1 MKNNIII
8 IFLTTFIAAQGINS
22 NINSNINSYKTNV
35 VLRPFEDKIEVITY
49 VEIFNRNLQFLKK
62 DIYFESSYDLNITL
76 ISEDGSKIEDRSF
89 PESIEVDNFS
99 KTVSFINPKL
109 IIAKFIIPF
118 QEFDVNF
125 SLKDMDT
132 KLIGKKQ
139 KRFTKKNLPSGKYS
153 KIFDPIFVK
162 NKKGNWEFE
171 PNKYPLSV
179 KKIEV
184 KNNTLEFYQYFSLK
198 KGDYFVDVS
207 LISDKKTIWNKSFKD
222 KSDKT
227 YGYKFLQIP
236 VDNIDKSDLRVKI
249 QVSQQGNISSKSFPI
264 ELKNDYLMLSSIKDV
279 TSALDQMN
287 YILNIEE
294 RKELRNLKGSEKEK
308 FFKKVWAKRDPDVTT
323 KENELM
329 IEYYKRVAFA
339 EENFS
344 RGVSGGWKSDMGMIY
359 ILFGKP
365 DDILKSM
372 NPQQSYNYE
381 KWYYFQI
388 NEEFSFIDE
397 FGFGDYRLRT
407 PFMY

>member
-8 IFLTTFIAAQGINS
+8 IILTTFIAAQG
-22 NINSNINSYKTNV
+22 INSNINSYKTNV

-76 ISEDGSKIEDRSF
+76 ISEDGSKIEDKSF
-89 PESIEVDNFS
+89 RESIEVDNFS
-99 KTVSFINPKL
+99 KTVSLSNPKL
-109 IIAKFIIPF
+109 IIAKFVIPF

-125 SLKDMDT
+125 TLKDMDT

-171 PNKYPLSV
+171 PNKYPLNV

-198 KGDYFVDVS
+198 KGDYLMDVS
-207 LISDKKTIWNKSFKD
+207 LTSDKKTIWNKSIKD

-236 VDNIDKSDLRVKI
+236 LDNIEKSDLRVKI

-279 TSALDQMN
+279 SSALDQMN

-323 KENELM
+323 KDNELM

>member
-8 IFLTTFIAAQGINS
+8 IILTTFIAAQG
-22 NINSNINSYKTNV
+22 INSNINSYKTNV

-76 ISEDGSKIEDRSF
+76 ISEDGSKIEDKSF
-89 PESIEVDNFS
+89 RESIEVDNFS
-99 KTVSFINPKL
+99 KTVSLSNPKL
-109 IIAKFIIPF
+109 IIAKFVIPF

-125 SLKDMDT
+125 TLKDMDT

-171 PNKYPLSV
+171 PNKYPLNV

-198 KGDYFVDVS
+198 KGDYLMDVS
-207 LISDKKTIWNKSFKD
+207 LTSDKKTIWNKSIKD

-236 VDNIDKSDLRVKI
+236 LDNIEKSDLRVKI

-264 ELKNDYLMLSSIKDV
+264 ELKNDYLMLSTIKDV
-279 TSALDQMN
+279 SSALDQMN

-339 EENFS
+339 EDNFS

>member
-8 IFLTTFIAAQGINS
+8 IILTTFIAAQG
-22 NINSNINSYKTNV
+22 INSNINSYKTNV

-76 ISEDGSKIEDRSF
+76 ISEDGSKIEDKSF
-89 PESIEVDNFS
+89 RESIEVDNFS
-99 KTVSFINPKL
+99 KTVSLSNPKL
-109 IIAKFIIPF
+109 IIAKFVIPF

-125 SLKDMDT
+125 TLKDMDT

-171 PNKYPLSV
+171 PNKYPLNV

-198 KGDYFVDVS
+198 KGDYLMDVS
-207 LISDKKTIWNKSFKD
+207 LTSDKKTIWNKSIKD

-236 VDNIDKSDLRVKI
+236 LDNIEKSDLRVKI

-279 TSALDQMN
+279 SSALDQMN

-339 EENFS
+339 EDNFS

>member
-1 MKNNIII
+1 MKNNVIII
-8 IFLTTFIAAQGINS
+8 ILTTFIAAQGINS
-22 NINSNINSYKTNV
+22 NINSFKTNV
-35 VLRPFEDKIEVITY
+35 VLRPFDDKIEVITY
-49 VEIFNRNLQFLKK
+49 VEIFNKNLQFLKK
-62 DIYFESSYDLNITL
+62 DIYFESSYDLNISL
-76 ISEDGSKIEDRSF
+76 ISEDGSKIEDKSF
-89 PESIEVDNFS
+89 QESIEVDNFS
-99 KTVSFINPKL
+99 KTVSIINPKL

-171 PNKYPLSV
+171 PNKYPLSI

-184 KNNTLEFYQYFSLK
+184 KNNTLEFYQYFSLN

-236 VDNIDKSDLRVKI
+236 VDNIDKSDLRLKI
-249 QVSQQGNISSKSFPI
+249 QVSQQDNISSKSFPI

-279 TSALDQMN
+279 SSALDQMN

-323 KENELM
+323 KDNELM

>member
-8 IFLTTFIAAQGINS
+8 IILTTFISAQG
-22 NINSNINSYKTNV
+22 INSNINSYKTNV

-76 ISEDGSKIEDRSF
+76 ISEDGSKIEDKSF
-89 PESIEVDNFS
+89 RESIEVDNFS
-99 KTVSFINPKL
+99 KTVSLSNPEL
-109 IIAKFIIPF
+109 IIAKFVIPL

-125 SLKDMDT
+125 TLKDMDT

-171 PNKYPLSV
+171 PNKYPLNI

-198 KGDYFVDVS
+198 KGDYLMDVS
-207 LISDKKTIWNKSFKD
+207 LTSDKKTIWNKSIKD

-236 VDNIDKSDLRVKI
+236 LDNIDKSDLKVKI

-264 ELKNDYLMLSSIKDV
+264 ELKNDYLMLSSMKDV
-279 TSALDQMN
+279 SSALDQMN

-339 EENFS
+339 EDNFS

-407 PFMY
+407 PFIY

>member
-8 IFLTTFIAAQGINS
+8 IILTTFISAQG
-22 NINSNINSYKTNV
+22 INSNINSYKTNV

-76 ISEDGSKIEDRSF
+76 ISEDGSKIEDKSF
-89 PESIEVDNFS
+89 RESIEVDNFS
-99 KTVSFINPKL
+99 KTVSLSNPEL
-109 IIAKFIIPF
+109 IIAKFVIPL

-125 SLKDMDT
+125 TLKDMDT

-171 PNKYPLSV
+171 PNKYPLNI

-198 KGDYFVDVS
+198 KGDYLMDVS
-207 LISDKKTIWNKSFKD
+207 LTSDKKTIWNKSIKD

-236 VDNIDKSDLRVKI
+236 LDNIDKSDLKVKI

-264 ELKNDYLMLSSIKDV
+264 ELKNDYLMLSSMKDV
-279 TSALDQMN
+279 SSALDQMN

-339 EENFS
+339 EDNFS

>member
-1 MKNNIII
+1 MKNNVIII
-8 IFLTTFIAAQGINS
+8 ILTTFIAAQG
-22 NINSNINSYKTNV
+22 INSNINSYKTNV

-76 ISEDGSKIEDRSF
+76 ISEDGSKIEDKSF
-89 PESIEVDNFS
+89 RESIEVDNFS
-99 KTVSFINPKL
+99 KTVSLSNPKL
-109 IIAKFIIPF
+109 IIAKFVIPF

-125 SLKDMDT
+125 TLKDMDT

-171 PNKYPLSV
+171 PNKYPLNV

-198 KGDYFVDVS
+198 KGDYLMDVS
-207 LISDKKTIWNKSFKD
+207 LTSDKKTIWNKSIKD

-236 VDNIDKSDLRVKI
+236 LDNIEKSDLRVKI

-279 TSALDQMN
+279 SSALDQMN

-339 EENFS
+339 EDNFS

>member
-1 MKNNIII
+1 M
-8 IFLTTFIAAQGINS
+8 
-22 NINSNINSYKTNV
+22 
-35 VLRPFEDKIEVITY
+35 
-49 VEIFNRNLQFLKK
+49 
-62 DIYFESSYDLNITL
+62 
-76 ISEDGSKIEDRSF
+76 
-89 PESIEVDNFS
+89 
-99 KTVSFINPKL
+99 
-109 IIAKFIIPF
+109 
-118 QEFDVNF
+118 
-125 SLKDMDT
+125 
-132 KLIGKKQ
+132 
-139 KRFTKKNLPSGKYS
+139 
-153 KIFDPIFVK
+153 
-162 NKKGNWEFE
+162 
-171 PNKYPLSV
+171 
-179 KKIEV
+179 
-184 KNNTLEFYQYFSLK
+184 
-198 KGDYFVDVS
+198 
-207 LISDKKTIWNKSFKD
+207 ISDKKTIWNKSFKD

>member
-8 IFLTTFIAAQGINS
+8 IILTTFIAAQG
-22 NINSNINSYKTNV
+22 INSNINSYKTNV

-76 ISEDGSKIEDRSF
+76 ISEDGNKIEDRSF
-89 PESIEVDNFS
+89 SESIEVDNFS
-99 KTVSFINPKL
+99 KTVSLINPRL

-118 QEFDVNF
+118 QEFDINF

-139 KRFTKKNLPSGKYS
+139 KRFTTKNLPSGKYS

-179 KKIEV
+179 QKIEV

-198 KGDYFVDVS
+198 EGDYFVDVS
-207 LISDKKTIWNKSFKD
+207 LISDKKTLWNKSFED
-222 KSDKT
+222 KSDQT

-249 QVSQQGNISSKSFPI
+249 QVSQQGNITSKSFPI
-264 ELKNDYLMLSSIKDV
+264 ELKNDYLMLSSIKNV
-279 TSALDQMN
+279 STALDQMN
-287 YILNIEE
+287 YILSIEE